1 MGIAGMGI
9 NHNNNKDLSQEDTG
23 LVDRIIRYED
33 GQMEWSEVVE
43 FFQELISS
51 GFILNLQGHYHR
63 TAQMLLDTGEISYRV
78 NTLH

>member
-1 MGIAGMGI
+1 MGI
-9 NHNNNKDLSQEDTG
+9 NNNDNKDLSQEDTG

-43 FFQELISS
+43 FFQDLISS
-51 GFILNLQGHYHR
+51 GFILNLQGHYQR

>member
-1 MGIAGMGI
+1 MGI
-9 NHNNNKDLSQEDTG
+9 NDNNNKDLSKGGTE